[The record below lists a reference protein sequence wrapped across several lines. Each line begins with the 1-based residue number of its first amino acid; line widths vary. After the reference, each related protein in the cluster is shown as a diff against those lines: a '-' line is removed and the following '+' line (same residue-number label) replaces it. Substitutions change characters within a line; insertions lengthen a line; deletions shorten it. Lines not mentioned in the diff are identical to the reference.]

1 MREVNMPTPE
11 EMSWKMNLEQSDT
24 APESLESNSVETG
37 EQDFFVT
44 DPIAEHMEVL
54 RMRRPDLSENDF
66 LKIEKKLRKES
77 VAYQKKDKNMTDL
90 FKVWLS
96 EKKARLASIFG
107 IIGAVSSIGISV
119 SHASGESETN
129 HIQSDSFF
137 DVKKIS
143 KKTEDISPVSKITT
157 TPGRSSKSSTPEE
170 VTKSDSNGPT
180 TEKKQ
185 SEEVEALAD
194 ELRELMGNDIIDR
207 IMSLEVVNTNS
218 KEQIKNITVQ
228 GFENCPAFFSNEP
241 IQRVLDV
248 VSKHL
253 AIDLSQVTYEKT
265 SIKPPVSYGI
275 DADKNEVVA
284 YTNTTAGSITFYQ
297 TVDTEDPSAITG
309 DFLIHEVGHL
319 LHPWWNK
326 RATVKQRLESLKIM
340 AYYIIKTEPT
350 ARLLP
355 PGLDSTPTPEVPFD
369 LSSKQVFS
377 AYDGLIHNPIPQV
390 ELYARINEM
399 FPELFRGLSHNQLS
413 PEQEKIVEDALKIT
427 NPNFD
432 MSEMNADL
440 IEADIKN
447 AEMIEQIKKTKIE
460 KLAQSHD

>member
-129 HIQSDSFF
+129 YIQSDSFF
-137 DVKKIS
+137 DVKKIP

-180 TEKKQ
+180 TEKK
-185 SEEVEALAD
+185 
-194 ELRELMGNDIIDR
+194 
-207 IMSLEVVNTNS
+207 
-218 KEQIKNITVQ
+218 TVRR
-228 GFENCPAFFSNEP
+228 S
-241 IQRVLDV
+241 R
-248 VSKHL
+248 
-253 AIDLSQVTYEKT
+253 
-265 SIKPPVSYGI
+265 
-275 DADKNEVVA
+275 
-284 YTNTTAGSITFYQ
+284 
-297 TVDTEDPSAITG
+297 
-309 DFLIHEVGHL
+309 
-319 LHPWWNK
+319 
-326 RATVKQRLESLKIM
+326 
-340 AYYIIKTEPT
+340 
-350 ARLLP
+350 
-355 PGLDSTPTPEVPFD
+355 
-369 LSSKQVFS
+369 SSS
-377 AYDGLIHNPIPQV
+377 
-390 ELYARINEM
+390 
-399 FPELFRGLSHNQLS
+399 
-413 PEQEKIVEDALKIT
+413 
-427 NPNFD
+427 
-432 MSEMNADL
+432 
-440 IEADIKN
+440 
-447 AEMIEQIKKTKIE
+447 
-460 KLAQSHD
+460 